1 MIGGMIK
8 AILFDLGG
16 VLFTDGTKQFIAY
29 LHDELGVD
37 AQQSSNLLSGQ
48 LGSQYREGK
57 IGRNKF
63 WETFKQELDLTAS
76 EDELEQNWISGYRLN
91 EATKSLIQELSRR
104 YDVYYLSDNVQERI
118 DVVESKYHFLNLFKD
133 GIFSHV
139 VGVRKPNPRIYKLA
153 LEKVDAEP
161 SEVVFIDDKA
171 SALEPARE
179 LGMKTILF
187 EDAETVRQKLAQ
199 MGV

>member
-118 DVVESKYHFLNLFKD
+118 DVIESKYHFLNLFKD

-153 LEKVDAEP
+153 LEKVGAEP